1 MSNSATPLGMLHSE
15 ENGNVLYRNIAN
27 YLQAYTSQN
36 PPPPKKKTFSINTT
50 MRILYIAKF
59 VYFDR
64 EKESVTLFKPPKSK
78 SLRKDYL

>member
-36 PPPPKKKTFSINTT
+36 PPTPQKKKNTQKNT
-50 MRILYIAKF
+50 QK
-59 VYFDR
+59 
-64 EKESVTLFKPPKSK
+64 KKNK
-78 SLRKDYL
+78 